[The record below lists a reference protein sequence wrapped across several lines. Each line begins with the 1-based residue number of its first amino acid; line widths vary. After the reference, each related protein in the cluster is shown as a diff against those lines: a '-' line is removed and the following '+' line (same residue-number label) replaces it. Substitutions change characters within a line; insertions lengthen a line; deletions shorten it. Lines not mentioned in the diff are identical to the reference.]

1 MPLNKSPDYKIGTKA
16 GRTNKLDL
24 YHQRLLETDTSPNDF
39 TDDQINDYSEIYNST
54 PLWHGS
60 GRYQYDDTGTVK
72 DVFDSILEQ
81 GGFTPK
87 FDPYDLSTNMT
98 SISLTPDRTYARMYA
113 DIHHPEPDNAPRHG
127 SPDLLT
133 GYYLGPVPVE
143 ALKETVKTF
152 GLRESV
158 KAIQRVRNSGKENG
172 PWSKKVNKST
182 PSMTHIF
189 REGSD
194 IEGNYPI
201 LFGIADIEEKL
212 PVSDYIAKHEVRTT
226 TRIDLSKVTHL
237 EVPEE
242 NITETK
248 DLLAQYGIDMP
259 VIPIELGEAYSASIQ
274 QDRLTSS
281 I

>member
-24 YHQRLLETDTSPNDF
+24 YQQRLLETDTSRNDF
-39 TDDQINDYSEIYNST
+39 TDDQLNDYSEIYNST

-60 GRYQYDDTGTVK
+60 GRYQYDDTGAVK
-72 DVFDSILEQ
+72 DVFACILEQ

-87 FDPYDLSTNMT
+87 FDTYDLSTNMT
-98 SISLTPDRTYARMYA
+98 SISLTPDRAYARMYA
-113 DIHHPEPDNAPRHG
+113 DIHHPDPDNAPRHG

-133 GYYLGPVPVE
+133 GYYVGPVPVE

-152 GLRESV
+152 GLLESV
-158 KAIQRVRNSGKENG
+158 KAIQRVQASVKEDG
-172 PWSKKVNKST
+172 RWSKKVNKNT
-182 PSMTHIF
+182 PSITHIF

-226 TRIDLSKVTHL
+226 TKIDLSKVTHL
-237 EVPEE
+237 EVPEK
-242 NITETK
+242 NVVETR

-259 VIPIELGEAYSASIQ
+259 VVPIELGEAYSASMQ
-274 QDRLTSS
+274 RSRETSAV
-281 I
+281 